1 LVSAL
6 CLYMV
11 TDAGFFASAHD
22 PALLVH
28 VSPSGRTL
36 LLLYMNGMIIIG
48 DDYEYIVFVKTYLND
63 HFLMSDFGPLR
74 YFLRIEISFTSG
86 VFLSQNK
93 YIQDLLDQASLT
105 DHRTIEIP
113 MELNIHLTPTDS
125 EPLEDPTH
133 YHHIVGSLIYLGV
146 IRPDISYFIHILS

>member
-1 LVSAL
+1 LVSTL

-48 DDYEYIVFVKTYLND
+48 DDYEYIVFVKTYLSD

-86 VFLSQNK
+86 VFFVSKQV
-93 YIQDLLDQASLT
+93 YS
-105 DHRTIEIP
+105 R
-113 MELNIHLTPTDS
+113 S
-125 EPLEDPTH
+125 
-133 YHHIVGSLIYLGV
+133 S
-146 IRPDISYFIHILS
+146 RSSFSYRSSDY

>member
-1 LVSAL
+1 
-6 CLYMV
+6 MV

-86 VFLSQNK
+86 VFFCLKTSIFK
-93 YIQDLLDQASLT
+93 IFSIKLLLLIIELLRYPWSSIFTLHPLIVSLL
-105 DHRTIEIP
+105 RI
-113 MELNIHLTPTDS
+113 L
-125 EPLEDPTH
+125 
-133 YHHIVGSLIYLGV
+133 LIIITL
-146 IRPDISYFIHILS
+146 